1 MTPPLPN
8 SEDPK
13 PTEIHLAIV
22 RAQVGIEMLGKH
34 LESVRSDHEQRLREL
49 ERARFPLKHIGAAT
63 ALLGV
68 VIAALALWQ
77 QAR

>member
-1 MTPPLPN
+1 MTPPPPN
-8 SEDPK
+8 SEEPK

-22 RAQVGIEMLGKH
+22 RAQVGIEMLREH

-49 ERARFPLKHIGAAT
+49 ERARFPLKHVGAAT

-68 VIAALALWQ
+68 VIAAIALWQ